1 MKKQIRRLKFSVS
14 DDALKK
20 SLRKMYA
27 YDLVLNYYEMR
38 DEEKIRF
45 LKLIPMEQLRGMFVE
60 LPFELQEEILELLD
74 SDFRKELFKRL
85 PTDEIK
91 EFVEAADEDDRDR
104 YLALLSKVRA
114 KTIRLLLAYH
124 EDFAASIMST
134 DFFTVALDM
143 TVKEITNHVIT
154 KSRENDY
161 IDLIYVVDADGRLV
175 GSIELKQLIIA
186 RGDAELSLIMEK
198 SEHVL
203 SAGDSI
209 EHAIKT
215 VQDYDLR
222 AIPVLDD
229 SNRIL
234 GIITADDVLD
244 EIIDGADE
252 DYRKMALLN
261 EHEDYLSAFARS
273 KQRLPWLM
281 IAVVMNLVIASLLSV
296 FEATLAQVTALI
308 LFQPLILGMAGNIGT
323 QALAATILGL
333 HLESFEKKKIPKR
346 HVGREVAVGAMNSLI
361 LAGLSMAVAYLFLS
375 LIPTGT
381 QDPLAFSIVVLIAVF
396 GAMFVSS
403 LMGVMIPLT
412 LDRFEIDPA
421 TASGPMMTTMND
433 LVALLIYF
441 GIATMMFM
449 L

>member
-1 MKKQIRRLKFSVS
+1 MKKPLKRLKFPMS
-14 DDALKK
+14 DDAFKK
-20 SLRKMYA
+20 AIRKMYA
-27 YDLVLNYYEMR
+27 YDLVLNYYEMK
-38 DEEKIRF
+38 DEEKHRF
-45 LKLIPMEQLRGMFVE
+45 LKLIPMDQLVGMFVE
-60 LPFELQEEILELLD
+60 LPFDLQEEIGNVLD
-74 SDFRKELFKRL
+74 SSNRKELFRRL

-91 EFVEAADEDDRDR
+91 EFIEALDEDERDR

-114 KTIRLLLAYH
+114 KTIRLLLAYQ
-124 EDFAASIMST
+124 EDFAASIMTT
-134 DFFTVALDM
+134 DFFTVTQDM
-143 TVKEITNHVIT
+143 SVKEITNHVIT
-154 KSRENDY
+154 TSRENDY
-161 IDLIYVVDADGRLV
+161 IDLIYVVTADGRLV

-186 RGDAELSLIMEK
+186 RGDAQLARIMEK

-203 SAGDSI
+203 SASDSI
-209 EHAIKT
+209 ECAIKT

-229 SNRIL
+229 ANRIL

-252 DYRKMALLN
+252 DYQKMALLN
-261 EHEDYLSAFARS
+261 EHEDYLSAFSRS

-281 IAVVMNLVIASLLSV
+281 IAVVMNLVIASILSI
-296 FEATLAQVTALI
+296 FEATLAEVTALV

-346 HVGREVAVGAMNSLI
+346 HVGREVAVGAMNSII

-375 LIPTGT
+375 LIPTGS
-381 QDPLAFSIVVLIAVF
+381 QDPLSFAFVVLIAVF

-403 LMGVMIPLT
+403 VMGVLIPLT
-412 LDRFEIDPA
+412 LDRFAIDPA

-433 LVALLIYF
+433 LVALVIYF
-441 GIATMMFM
+441 GIATVMFM